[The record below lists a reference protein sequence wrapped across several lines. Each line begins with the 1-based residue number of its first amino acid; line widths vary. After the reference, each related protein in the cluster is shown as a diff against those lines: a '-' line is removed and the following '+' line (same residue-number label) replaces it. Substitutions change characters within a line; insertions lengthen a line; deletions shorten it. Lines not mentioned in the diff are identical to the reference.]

1 MRTAKEHKKWIHL
14 TNVSGGMKPV
24 SDIPHSPLHN
34 LSSPTSYSSPWWSDQ
49 VHASFNQIQAGT
61 IWRLPASASLSPSTY
76 PSPPA
81 PELSN
86 ANQGFGARR
95 YPSHAHAFA
104 TQEHRGV
111 ILYGPLLTNS
121 DRSQWIDV
129 SSFQPLSRQFWD
141 AFYMMPE
148 KCWGIKHP
156 LPLAVGD
163 LTM

>member
-1 MRTAKEHKKWIHL
+1 M
-14 TNVSGGMKPV
+14 NP
-24 SDIPHSPLHN
+24 
-34 LSSPTSYSSPWWSDQ
+34 
-49 VHASFNQIQAGT
+49 FNQCIRWDEACIRYPSLTTSQPLKPHVLFQPLMKWPGPCKLQPDSSRYNLTAPS
-61 IWRLPASASLSPSTY
+61 LCLLSPSTY
-76 PSPPA
+76 PSLPA

-86 ANQGFGARR
+86 AKQGFGARR

-129 SSFQPLSRQFWD
+129 SSFQPLSRHFWD
-141 AFYMMPE
+141 AFYMLPE

-156 LPLAVGD
+156 LPLAVGN